1 MVLQYSSI
9 IVQKGCFSAWHDMK
23 VVGGT
28 SVLKIVDDGCH
39 QGGKDLQVCQ
49 PVLTVKT
56 DTYIHPSQNNMD
68 KSIHM

>member
-1 MVLQYSSI
+1 ME
-9 IVQKGCFSAWHDMK
+9 

-28 SVLKIVDDGCH
+28 GVLKIVDDGCH

-56 DTYIHPSQNNMD
+56 DTYIHPRQNNMY
-68 KSIHM
+68 KPIHM

>member
-1 MVLQYSSI
+1 MVLQDSSI
-9 IVQKGCFSAWHDMK
+9 IVQEGCFSAWHDMK

-56 DTYIHPSQNNMD
+56 DTHIHPRQNNMY
-68 KSIHM
+68 KPIHM

>member
-1 MVLQYSSI
+1 
-9 IVQKGCFSAWHDMK
+9 MK